1 MSKPPSS
8 PPDSAS
14 LPAGWGP
21 SEALAVGR
29 GGSARQTT
37 SITNT
42 SGILRGKS
50 FVGFLTEEALN
61 QVCGVATSDSNNN
74 KRLNKKLDGICIK
87 EDCKTP
93 SHLNMKRSSNF
104 VPGWYLTRKEQKR
117 VHDVH
122 MFPRGDIALAD
133 LHTASLMNLVIKD
146 KMLAVTIFDRLEN
159 SNTTEKGRLNT
170 QALSMEKGFRKEVDS
185 EEGSPEE
192 EDDLDLSY
200 DADPDVETMIQEM
213 KVKSATSK
221 QKEAV
226 TLEEARKLLAELPLD
241 PEELSSQEAVHLSIL
256 LAAAKAAD
264 INAEGSFV
272 PPAIVTNLLKV
283 TNALV
288 GVIESSNDRQTQLG
302 FQMEESVS
310 STNLLNKV
318 IKRRTAKGAYLPSE
332 TSENIWKGMQ
342 ALAEK
347 QLKQEQLVK
356 DLEREANETR
366 MKAENMQELLNNKN
380 VEVETMRVGFRRT
393 ESLLL
398 NRILVL
404 ENESDGKKS
413 SFGSSNEY
421 LLLKEKETLLEN
433 RLDAMDRLMLST
445 NTTTTSTPS
454 STSIEVNRAE
464 MADIYKT
471 LDNMSKELN
480 ELRSQ
485 MATPSSKDSTSF
497 GSPVWLGDSMMSGPG
512 DITAYLQKHSELKV
526 NTGFLIGY
534 DIILQRVFDAGTS
547 NYNQLESIKNQQV
560 ASTLGLTAVESYAL
574 FCMKLRL
581 PQIFCS
587 KKGGIGGMTKMISHS
602 DWRPTTGRVLGG
614 VAHELENKLGE
625 IISSYE
631 TAIRQNYSP
640 SDPVQAV
647 WLNISLEY
655 LHISYT
661 FVQRLLRYIDE
672 QFRFLT
678 IGTEKEDAWDV
689 IMKAIK
695 SIFEDF
701 FAPVRD
707 IPLSELP
714 RSDNELGKI
723 RFCAKLIWNS
733 LQTMTLTKNML
744 AVDIK
749 HHHMISSSY
758 TEWSLINSSKT
769 EAKKAM
775 EAVNKMG
782 VEVKDLST
790 SVSAVKKVSNDAAI
804 TAKGAKASA
813 DKALSRVD
821 KLEKK

>member
-1 MSKPPSS
+1 M
-8 PPDSAS
+8 
-14 LPAGWGP
+14 
-21 SEALAVGR
+21 VG
-29 GGSARQTT
+29 GGSALQST

-42 SGILRGKS
+42 PGILRGKS

-61 QVCGVATSDSNNN
+61 QVCGVASSDSNNN
-74 KRLNKKLDGICIK
+74 KNLNKKLDGICIK
-87 EDCKTP
+87 KDCKTP
-93 SHLNMKRSSNF
+93 SHLNGKRCENF
-104 VPGWYLTRKEQKR
+104 LPGWYLTRKDQKR
-117 VHDVH
+117 VNDVH
-122 MFPRGDIALAD
+122 MFPRGDVELAK
-133 LHTASLMNLVIKD
+133 LHTNSLLNLVIKD

-159 SNTTEKGRLNT
+159 SDTTEKGRLNT
-170 QALSMEKGFRKEVDS
+170 QALSMDKGFRKEVDS
-185 EEGSPEE
+185 EEEA
-192 EDDLDLSY
+192 EDDMDLSY
-200 DADPDVETMIQEM
+200 DADPDE
-213 KVKSATSK
+213 VKLAQVSQSK
-221 QKEAV
+221 RTIPSQKENV
-226 TLEEARKLLAELPLD
+226 SLGEAKRLIAELPLD
-241 PEELSSQEAVHLSIL
+241 PDELSSQEAVHLSIL
-256 LAAAKAAD
+256 MAAAKAAD
-264 INAEGSFV
+264 IDAAGSFV

-283 TNALV
+283 TNALLGFV
-288 GVIESSNDRQTQLG
+288 EASNDRQSQLG
-302 FQMEESVS
+302 FQLEENVS

-318 IKRRTAKGAYLPSE
+318 IKRRTSKGSYLPNE
-332 TSENIWKGMQ
+332 TSENVWKGMQ
-342 ALAEK
+342 ALMERQFK
-347 QLKQEQLVK
+347 YEQRFK
-356 DLEREANETR
+356 DLEGELKATR
-366 MKAENMQELLNNKN
+366 TKADNMQLPLNEKN
-380 VEVETMRVGFRRT
+380 VEVETMRIAFRRT

-404 ENESDGKKS
+404 ENESDGQKEA
-413 SFGSSNEY
+413 FGKSNEY
-421 LLLKEKETLLEN
+421 LLLKEKEAVLEN
-433 RLDAMDRLMLST
+433 RLDSMDRLIA
-445 NTTTTSTPS
+445 TTTSLPS
-454 STSIEVNRAE
+454 SSTANGGNAIDTS
-464 MADIYKT
+464 DIYKT
-471 LDNMSKELN
+471 LDNISKEVN

-485 MATPSSKDSTSF
+485 SVSPPSKDTTTF
-497 GSPVWLGDSMMSGPG
+497 GNPIWLGDSMMGGPS
-512 DITAYLQKHSELKV
+512 DITAYLQKNSELKV
-526 NTGFLIGY
+526 NTGLLIGY

-547 NYNQLESIKNQQV
+547 NYNQLESIKNQQI
-560 ASTLGLTAVESYAL
+560 ATTMGLTPVESYAL

-581 PQIFCS
+581 PQIFCA

-640 SDPVQAV
+640 ADPVQAT
-647 WLNISLEY
+647 WLNTSLEY
-655 LHISYT
+655 LHVSYT

-689 IMKAIK
+689 IMKAVK

-714 RSDNELGKI
+714 RSDNELEKL

-758 TEWSLINSSKT
+758 TEWSLINSGKT

-782 VEVKDLST
+782 TEVKDLS
-790 SVSAVKKVSNDAAI
+790 SAVAAVKKVSNDAAF